1 MPKRALRRSAFFLP
15 QMLDNEGGSVV
26 EAHVAQCLAERYTV
40 QKYGPVRD
48 GVSRKRRRYG
58 LYDDTGG

>member
-40 QKYGPVRD
+40 QKY
-48 GVSRKRRRYG
+48 
-58 LYDDTGG
+58 